1 MGMPARNQLKY
12 WGIAA
17 AVVFGLLYLLGDVI
31 LPFVLGMAVAYL
43 LDPIADRLEAL
54 GLGRV
59 LATLVITLVA
69 AISFLLATIL
79 IVPTLIQQALG
90 LLQSAPDLAR
100 DLYGFLIG
108 RFPDLLDADSQLSRT
123 MANIGET
130 ISARGGELLN
140 GVITSAAGLLNMVIL
155 LVLVPVITFY
165 LLLDWDRLVAQ
176 IDALLP
182 RDHAE
187 MVRGLARDID
197 HTLASFI
204 RGQGLVCL
212 ILGTFYA
219 ISLMLVGLN
228 FGLVVGAVAGFLT
241 FIPYVG
247 VIVGG
252 ALAIG
257 LALVQF
263 WGDGLWIAVVVAIFV
278 FGQFVEG
285 NILTPKLVGSS
296 VGLHPVW
303 LLFALAAFG
312 TLFGFVGML
321 VAVPVA
327 AAIGVIARFGIERY
341 RASLLYLGVSEGGFA
356 AGEAQLAATL
366 DNASDDP
373 PAAQSDSGD

>member
-1 MGMPARNQLKY
+1 MPARNQLKY

-17 AVVFGLLYLLGDVI
+17 AGVFAVLYLLGDVI

-69 AISFLLATIL
+69 AIGFLLATIL
-79 IVPTLIQQALG
+79 IVPMLIQQALE
-90 LLQSAPDLAR
+90 LLQSAPALAR

-123 MANIGET
+123 MAGIGET

-140 GVITSAAGLLNMVIL
+140 GVITSAAGLVNMVIL

-182 RDHAE
+182 RDHAD

-212 ILGTFYA
+212 ILGAFYA

-356 AGEAQLAATL
+356 AGEAMFTATTE
-366 DNASDDP
+366 NISNDP
-373 PAAQSDSGD
+373 PAAKSDSGD